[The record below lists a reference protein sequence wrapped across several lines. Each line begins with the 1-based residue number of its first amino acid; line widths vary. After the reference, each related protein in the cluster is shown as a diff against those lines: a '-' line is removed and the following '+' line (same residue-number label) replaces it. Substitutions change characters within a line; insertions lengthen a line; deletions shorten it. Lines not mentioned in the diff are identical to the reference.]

1 MPSIAKLGLNCFALL
16 GSAPALAASSDT
28 PLAQQPATLVVVILF
43 AIAYVLVILE
53 EFTHMRKSLPVMLC
67 AGLVWLWVALIW
79 QGDPGQLTAAVKHY
93 LLEYA
98 ELFLFLLVAMIYVN
112 AMLER
117 GVFAALRVWL
127 ISQGF
132 TYRSLFWLTGILAF
146 FVSSVLDNMT
156 TALIFASVV
165 ISVGQ
170 GNARFI
176 GLGAINIVVAA
187 NAGGAFCPFG
197 DITTLMVWQK
207 GLVGFW
213 GFFALF
219 VPSAISFLVPA
230 FLMSRHV
237 ETTCPPV
244 LQHQHN
250 PLKPGAWGVITLF
263 MVTIGI
269 TVTFNG
275 ALALPPF
282 LGMMTGLALLKFYGY
297 YLSRLPVLPQ
307 HGADEKFDSF
317 RFVAQ
322 AEWDT
327 LLFFFGVVMS
337 VGALSFVGYLEL
349 ASHALYHD
357 LGASTANILIGVIS
371 AVIDNIP
378 LMVAVLHMDA
388 QMDTGQWL
396 LVTLTAGI
404 GGSLLSIGSAAGVA
418 MMGQAKGYYTFFT
431 HLRWTWAIALGY
443 AAGIAC
449 HFWLNRHLFNGIAS

>member
-1 MPSIAKLGLNCFALL
+1 MSPLL
-16 GSAPALAASSDT
+16 PRLALAALLCPATSMAATSAVS
-28 PLAQQPATLVVVILF
+28 LAERPATLGVAILF
-43 AIAYVLVILE
+43 ALAYLLVILE

-67 AGLVWLWVALIW
+67 AGLTWLWVALIW
-79 QGDPGQLTAAVKHY
+79 EGDPAELTLSVKHY

-98 ELFLFLLVAMIYVN
+98 ELLLFLLVAMIYVN

-117 GVFAALRVWL
+117 GIFAALRVWL

-132 TYRSLFWLTGILAF
+132 TYRTLFWLTGILAF
-146 FVSSVLDNMT
+146 FSSSVLDNMT
-156 TALIFASVV
+156 TALIFAAVI

-170 GNARFI
+170 GNTRFI
-176 GLGAINIVVAA
+176 SLGAINIVVAA

-207 GLVGFW
+207 GLIGFW

-219 VPSAISFLVPA
+219 IPSAISFLVPA
-230 FLMSRHV
+230 FFMSRHV
-237 ETTCPPV
+237 ESTCPPA
-244 LQHQHN
+244 LQHLNN
-250 PLKPGAWGVITLF
+250 PLKPGALGVPLLF
-263 MVTIGI
+263 MLTIAI
-269 TVTFNG
+269 TVTFNST
-275 ALALPPF
+275 LALPPF

-297 YLSRLPVLPQ
+297 YLGTLPVMP
-307 HGADEKFDSF
+307 HHSAEEKFDSF

-357 LGASTANILIGVIS
+357 LGASTANILIGLIS

-378 LMVAVLHMDA
+378 LMVAVLHMDV

-396 LVTLTAGI
+396 LVTMTAGI

-418 MMGQAKGYYTFFT
+418 MMGQAKGYYTFFS

-443 AAGIAC
+443 AVGIAC
-449 HFWLNRHLFNGIAS
+449 HFWLNRQLFNNIAL